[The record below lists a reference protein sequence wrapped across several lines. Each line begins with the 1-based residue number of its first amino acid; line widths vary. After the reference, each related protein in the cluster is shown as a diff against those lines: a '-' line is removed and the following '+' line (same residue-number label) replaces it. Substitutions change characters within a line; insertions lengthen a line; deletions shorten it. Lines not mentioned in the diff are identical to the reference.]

1 MKVNHYICGSIFST
15 NQFITLMKQL
25 FTTYIRR
32 VTIMLL
38 VTLMAPLGL
47 MAQEG
52 SENGSDVTMIYAK
65 MGEMKAVYVNNQI
78 QSIELADPTL
88 AQTVNNGTTFVIYPL
103 HAGETQVAVTA
114 LVRKGS
120 LFFYHRGKAKNS
132 SNPAVPTA
140 ANGNQEV
147 TKIIPTEI

>member
-1 MKVNHYICGSIFST
+1 MRINHYICRSILSI

-78 QSIELADPTL
+78 KSIELADPTL

-103 HAGETQVAVTA
+103 HAGETQVSVTA
-114 LVRKGS
+114 LVARAVFFSTIGGKRKI
-120 LFFYHRGKAKNS
+120 
-132 SNPAVPTA
+132 PAI
-140 ANGNQEV
+140 QQFRQRLM
-147 TKIIPTEI
+147 IIRKLQK